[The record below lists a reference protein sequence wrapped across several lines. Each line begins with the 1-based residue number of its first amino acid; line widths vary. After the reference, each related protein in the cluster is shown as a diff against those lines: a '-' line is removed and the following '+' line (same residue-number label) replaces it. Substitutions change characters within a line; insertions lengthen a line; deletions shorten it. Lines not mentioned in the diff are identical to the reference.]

1 MESYRIPES
10 PIGFIKYLMALGRVA
25 IAEKILG
32 MPDTLQD
39 FGGDDE

>member
-10 PIGFIKYLMALGRVA
+10 PVGFIKYLMALGRVA

-32 MPDTLQD
+32 IPDTLQD